1 MFWVLGSLRKE
12 RKQGWPKK
20 RRLSFYRRRFF
31 IFFWERVLNHECR
44 GAYSIEGYKE
54 VFVWFGGKATER
66 GGALSSEATSY
77 RTG

>member
-12 RKQGWPKK
+12 RKQSWLKK

>member
-31 IFFWERVLNHECR
+31 FFFLGGGLNHECR
-44 GAYSIEGYKE
+44 GVYSVEGYRE

-77 RTG
+77 RKG